1 MTPSNRDVRSYPES
15 QFSQNNATRSLP
27 SRPRLVT
34 PCWPVLAQPSQKS
47 GRSVNVVEVGVPMD
61 SLQDPLN
68 DQYHNDGIVAL
79 VPEPMA
85 VKARP
90 GGPTRD
96 PDDQYVSTT
105 ISPRLIDVTA
115 EETCPAV
122 QMSAQ
127 DGAPQLA
134 PAIQT
139 AQAPSATTF
148 ELMSKLE
155 ALASDL
161 AVKGCG
167 SSDQCTGNVHEESK
181 VSSGLQAVEPSI
193 RVSPRPTGFESDQ
206 FASDRPSTSRRTV
219 LALASFFMAAV
230 IGLGVMFAWHSHGV
244 WTMQQPNDVDVA
256 AEQQG
261 SAPAGQLSTS
271 DAAPPQS
278 VLVTQTATAPVA
290 PATSPELMKQLEAM
304 TQDLASVRRGVE
316 ELAAKQEHLAAA
328 QQQLE
333 QLAAKQ
339 EQLSAKQE
347 QLAQNIAKL
356 QALGQNAR
364 LKMSPPP
371 QPRAVPIPPR
381 APPEPAAQLSSV
393 PRSAPHP
400 VPPLPVP
407 P

>member
-1 MTPSNRDVRSYPES
+1 
-15 QFSQNNATRSLP
+15 
-27 SRPRLVT
+27 
-34 PCWPVLAQPSQKS
+34 
-47 GRSVNVVEVGVPMD
+47 MD
-61 SLQDPLN
+61 SLKSSLN
-68 DQYHNDGIVAL
+68 DQCHKDDIVAL
-79 VPEPMA
+79 VPGPMA

-90 GGPTRD
+90 GGPPLD

-105 ISPRLIDVTA
+105 ISPQLIDVTA
-115 EETCPAV
+115 EETCPAE
-122 QMSAQ
+122 MSAH

-134 PAIQT
+134 PAIPTEQV
-139 AQAPSATTF
+139 PSATTF
-148 ELMSKLE
+148 ELMNKLE

-161 AVKGCG
+161 AVKGRA
-167 SSDQCTGNVHEESK
+167 SSDQCTGNIHEESK
-181 VSSGLQAVEPSI
+181 LSSGLQAVEPSI
-193 RVSPRPTGFESDQ
+193 RVSPRPTGFEIDQ

-219 LALASFFMAAV
+219 LTLASFFVAAL
-230 IGLGVMFAWHSHGV
+230 IGLGVIFAWHSHGV
-244 WTMQQPNDVDVA
+244 WTMKQPNDVDVA
-256 AEQQG
+256 AEQRG
-261 SAPAGQLSTS
+261 STPAGQVSTS
-271 DAAPPQS
+271 DAALPQS
-278 VLVTQTATAPVA
+278 VPVTQTAT
-290 PATSPELMKQLEAM
+290 TSPELMKQLEAM
-304 TQDLASVRRGVE
+304 MQDLASVRRGVE
-316 ELAAKQEHLAAA
+316 ELAVKQEHFAAA

-339 EQLSAKQE
+339 EQM
-347 QLAQNIAKL
+347 AQNIAKL

>member
-1 MTPSNRDVRSYPES
+1 MLACFGTDES
-15 QFSQNNATRSLP
+15 KK
-27 SRPRLVT
+27 
-34 PCWPVLAQPSQKS
+34 PVALSTWLKLECQ
-47 GRSVNVVEVGVPMD
+47 MD
-61 SLQDPLN
+61 SLQSPLN
-68 DQYHNDGIVAL
+68 DQCHNDDIVAL
-79 VPEPMA
+79 VPGPMA

-96 PDDQYVSTT
+96 LDDQYVSTT
-105 ISPRLIDVTA
+105 ISPQLIDVTA

-127 DGAPQLA
+127 DGAPQLP

-139 AQAPSATTF
+139 PQAPSTTTF

-161 AVKGCG
+161 AVKERA
-167 SSDQCTGNVHEESK
+167 STDQCIGNVHEGSK
-181 VSSGLQAVEPSI
+181 LSNGLQTVEPPI
-193 RVSPRPTGFESDQ
+193 RMSPRLTGFESGQ
-206 FASDRPSTSRRTV
+206 FASERPSTGRRTV
-219 LALASFFMAAV
+219 LALASLAAL
-230 IGLGVMFAWHSHGV
+230 IGLGVTFAWHSHDG
-244 WTMQQPNDVDVA
+244 WTTKQPNDVDVA
-256 AEQQG
+256 AEQRS
-261 SAPAGQLSTS
+261 SAPAGQVSIS
-271 DAAPPQS
+271 DAALPQS
-278 VLVTQTATAPVA
+278 VPVTQTATAPVA
-290 PATSPELMKQLEAM
+290 PATSSELAKQLEAM

-316 ELAAKQEHLAAA
+316 ELAVKQEHFAAA

-333 QLAAKQ
+333 QLTAKQEQLAAKQ
-339 EQLSAKQE
+339 EQM
-347 QLAQNIAKL
+347 AQNIAKL

-381 APPEPAAQLSSV
+381 APPEPAAQLSSM

>member
-1 MTPSNRDVRSYPES
+1 
-15 QFSQNNATRSLP
+15 
-27 SRPRLVT
+27 
-34 PCWPVLAQPSQKS
+34 
-47 GRSVNVVEVGVPMD
+47 MD
-61 SLQDPLN
+61 SCHKD
-68 DQYHNDGIVAL
+68 DIVAL
-79 VPEPMA
+79 VPGPMA
-85 VKARP
+85 VNARP
-90 GGPTRD
+90 DGPTRD
-96 PDDQYVSTT
+96 PDDQYVSA
-105 ISPRLIDVTA
+105 ISPQLIDVTA

-127 DGAPQLA
+127 DGAPQIA
-134 PAIQT
+134 SAVET

-161 AVKGCG
+161 SVRGHA
-167 SSDQCTGNVHEESK
+167 SSDQCIGNVHEGSK
-181 VSSGLQAVEPSI
+181 LSSGLQAMEPSI
-193 RVSPRPTGFESDQ
+193 RVSPRPTGFESNQ

-219 LALASFFMAAV
+219 LALASLPAL

-244 WTMQQPNDVDVA
+244 WTMKQPNDVDVA
-256 AEQQG
+256 AEQRNF
-261 SAPAGQLSTS
+261 APAGRMSTS
-271 DAAPPQS
+271 NAALPQS
-278 VLVTQTATAPVA
+278 VPVTQTTTAPVA
-290 PATSPELMKQLEAM
+290 PPTSPELVKQLEAM
-304 TQDLASVRRGVE
+304 TQDLAFVRRGVE

-339 EQLSAKQE
+339 EQLAAKQE

-364 LKMSPPP
+364 LKMSPSP

-393 PRSAPHP
+393 PHSAAHP